1 MDEEDAAQYARARR
15 RRRADVFI
23 SRLAAETLRFPLY
36 TQVINKCKSLFY
48 Y

>member
-1 MDEEDAAQYARARR
+1 MDEEDAAQYARAR